1 MNKFS
6 ISYLFLLIMVIASC
20 KKEKITTP
28 TVVGNWTVEAVGTE
42 TYYENIKEIT
52 WSPWKYSSWK
62 WYISEDLSYQM
73 EYNMPAGM
81 QMDLSGQFT
90 YENDILQ
97 SGDGETWETEIAPDN
112 NSMVLTHLYWTHG
125 YQGRTPY
132 RLRRIK

>member
-1 MNKFS
+1 
-6 ISYLFLLIMVIASC
+6 
-20 KKEKITTP
+20 
-28 TVVGNWTVEAVGTE
+28 
-42 TYYENIKEIT
+42 
-52 WSPWKYSSWK
+52 
-62 WYISEDLSYQM
+62 M

-112 NSMVLTHLYWTHG
+112 NSMVLTHLYWTQG